1 MKHLREQIV
10 IAQFVHVYIAGH
22 LGTVTC
28 DCTTFIIDGNLKLKN
43 HNEIKNLTRK
53 QIMEDGLP

>member
-1 MKHLREQIV
+1 V

-28 DCTTFIIDGNLKLKN
+28 DCTNFIIDGNLKLKN